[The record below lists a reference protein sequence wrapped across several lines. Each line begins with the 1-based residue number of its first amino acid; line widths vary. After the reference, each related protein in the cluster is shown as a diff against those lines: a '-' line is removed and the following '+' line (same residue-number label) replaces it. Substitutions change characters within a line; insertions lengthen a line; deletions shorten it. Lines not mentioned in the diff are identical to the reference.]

1 MGISP
6 AAARVVRARASA
18 SNQKRLR
25 APAFGAAQ
33 VGEGEVSAGEQP
45 QPPVEIA
52 VVNELMRAGVGIRGQ
67 VGAHGEGGGAAV
79 DAAGLVGDFAID
91 AVSGRRGQPCEGEG
105 GGGAPG
111 DGYTVSV
118 PLVGVLGGPAGR
130 CDADRK
136 GCATVCGGG
145 HGHIF
150 GVESVQRGKFIAFAA
165 APHNQAFTH
174 VISPPSK

>member
-18 SNQKRLR
+18 SNQKRLC
-25 APAFGAAQ
+25 APASGAAQ
-33 VGEGEVSAGEQP
+33 VGEGEGAAGEQL

-52 VVNELMRAGVGIRGQ
+52 VVNELMRAGVGICGQ

-79 DAAGLVGDFAID
+79 DAAGLVGDLAVD
-91 AVSGRRGQPCEGEG
+91 AVGGRRGQPCEGEG

-111 DGYTVSV
+111 DGRAVSV
-118 PLVGVLGGPAGR
+118 PLIGVLGGPAGGR
-130 CDADRK
+130 DADEKARA
-136 GCATVCGGG
+136 GAGRRGD
-145 HGHIF
+145 GHIPWI
-150 GVESVQRGKFIAFAA
+150 GGAEHGQLVAFAA